1 MHVIDTSTRSSP
13 TDRRRLHYGNCTRG
27 LGRSSRMLR
36 PERGRFNNS
45 FVCAR
50 RGPSLAMGQ
59 ISAWPV
65 APRYIQMNHP
75 TMTTE
80 ARRSEE

>member
-27 LGRSSRMLR
+27 LGRSSRMLSAGALTILSSAPGVALR
-36 PERGRFNNS
+36 LPC
-45 FVCAR
+45 V
-50 RGPSLAMGQ
+50 GQ

-80 ARRSEE
+80 ARRSEV